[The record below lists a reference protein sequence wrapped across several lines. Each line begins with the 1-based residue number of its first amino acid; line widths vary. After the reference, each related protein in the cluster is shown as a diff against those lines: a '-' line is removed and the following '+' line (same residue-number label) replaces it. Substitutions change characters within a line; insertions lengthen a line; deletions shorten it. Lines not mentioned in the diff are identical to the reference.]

1 MPDDKKNA
9 KVDVKADA
17 KAATK
22 NAAEPAD
29 EPEQSELLE
38 NVIAVAVVAL
48 LVLGVCAY
56 VFHWF
61 PFNQAAAQVS
71 IPDQIFPVTDGAN
84 PALGNDSAP
93 VTMVEFADYE
103 CSACAAFQRDTFPLI
118 ERDYIDTG
126 KVRYVFRDF
135 PLEQI
140 HPYADEAALAAAC
153 AEEQGRFWQFH
164 EALFNISDR
173 LSDPAIKALAPQFG
187 LNDSQFEE
195 CLSSGRYLDKVRAD
209 YVDGINEGGVTA
221 TPTFFIDGKRII
233 GGQPYA
239 TFRQAL
245 DAALEAK
252 K

>member
-1 MPDDKKNA
+1 MPDDKKA
-9 KVDVKADA
+9 KKAETKKEA
-17 KAATK
+17 GAA
-22 NAAEPAD
+22 ASAD
-29 EPEQSELLE
+29 KTTEPEKGEWLE
-38 NVIAVAVVAL
+38 NVIAFAVVAL

-56 VFHWF
+56 IFHWF

-84 PALGNDSAP
+84 PALGNDTAN
-93 VTMVEFADYE
+93 VTMIEFADYQ
-103 CSACAAFQRDTFPLI
+103 CSACAAFQRDTFPQI
-118 ERDYIDTG
+118 KRDYIDTG
-126 KVRYVFRDF
+126 KIRYVFRDF

-153 AEEQGRFWQFH
+153 AEEQGEFWQFH
-164 EALFNISDR
+164 DALYNISDK
-173 LSDPAIKALAPQFG
+173 LSDPAIKALAPQLG

-209 YVDGINEGGVTA
+209 YVDGINDGGVTA
-221 TPTFFIDGKRII
+221 TPTFFIGGKRII

-239 TFRQAL
+239 TFQQAI